1 MRISPRSDPLV
12 ELDGIVRAHRGDLS
26 AVARSE
32 GLTPEEALECV
43 QDALCTYLA
52 RDPAASAEPAA
63 RPGVETGAA
72 PEMPTDGLRSPEQQ
86 ALATIMTMVRN
97 AARNFRRRHRRLK
110 PHEPLDVDH
119 EPLTPATVE
128 ELVAHA
134 EDVVRL
140 RACVASLCSVQRAVV
155 MLRLL
160 EERSGEDAAAALG
173 LTRGHV
179 DVVVHRA
186 KAALRVC
193 MRHAVGHEAAE

>member
-1 MRISPRSDPLV
+1 MRSPTRSDPLA

-32 GLTPEEALECV
+32 GLSAEEALECV
-43 QDALCTYLA
+43 QDALCTYLS
-52 RDPAASAEPAA
+52 RDPKAPPPPSADDDGGGA
-63 RPGVETGAA
+63 GAA
-72 PEMPTDGLRSPEQQ
+72 ETLLGPEQQ
-86 ALATIMTMVRN
+86 ALATIKTIVRN

-110 PHEPLDVDH
+110 PHEPIDVDH

-128 ELVAHA
+128 DLVAHA

-193 MRHAVGHEAAE
+193 MRHSAALDSAT